1 MGSES
6 VIAVM
11 MGNTSAVNRYRNKHC
26 TMSELSLKVCCTCAI
41 ILTLLSA
48 LSSGSPRHKSSKLKF
63 QDNDISPG
71 SSSDTC
77 KMSEPCGWA
86 LYVPGSSPRK
96 IYKYTR
102 NIFCSC
108 SGGTV
113 CSLTRDALQQ
123 NSFVFYCRPKETS
136 KFRFPTVAR
145 IEPGC
150 QNINFH
156 MRIER

>member
-1 MGSES
+1 MGSHLWVGK
-6 VIAVM
+6 VIGVM
-11 MGNTSAVNRYRNKHC
+11 GLIKENKSKHHR
-26 TMSELSLKVCCTCAI
+26 MWGGSLPAWSTYLI
-41 ILTLLSA
+41 IITLLPWLA
-48 LSSGSPRHKSSKLKF
+48 VGEPRHKPAKLKF

-71 SSSDTC
+71 TTSDTC

-108 SGGTV
+108 SGGSV
-113 CSLTRDALQQ
+113 CSLARDALQQ

-136 KFRFPTVAR
+136 KFSFPTRLRRHRVSY
-145 IEPGC
+145 GGVG
-150 QNINFH
+150 
-156 MRIER
+156 